1 MSIFGLILGGAAGLI
16 ALRGPLGALL
26 GTAVDRWRRQEA
38 GAEPVDGMAID
49 GAAVDEAVV
58 DGTSMDGV
66 SPRLATKRVAFTI
79 AAIALGAKMAKADG
93 LVTRDEVDA
102 FKQVFHISAEEME
115 NVGRIFDQA
124 RKSPLGYE
132 AYAQQIAGMFRRQPT
147 VLEELLDGLFHIAK
161 ADGRV
166 IEEEIDY
173 LQDVAAIFG
182 FDAAKFARIRASHLG
197 ADKTDPFVVLGVAH
211 DAPNTEIKAAYR
223 KLVRDNHPDRL
234 IAKGMPKE
242 FIDIATDK
250 LAAINSAYERVA
262 RERGIP

>member
-1 MSIFGLILGGAAGLI
+1 
-16 ALRGPLGALL
+16 
-26 GTAVDRWRRQEA
+26 
-38 GAEPVDGMAID
+38 
-49 GAAVDEAVV
+49 
-58 DGTSMDGV
+58 
-66 SPRLATKRVAFTI
+66 
-79 AAIALGAKMAKADG
+79 MAKADG
-93 LVTRDEVDA
+93 IVTRDEVDA
-102 FKQVFHISAEEME
+102 FKQVFHVPQDEMQ

-124 RKSPLGYE
+124 RKSSLGYE
-132 AYAQQIAGMFRRQPT
+132 AYAEQIAGMFRRQPT

-166 IEEEIDY
+166 IDEEIEY
-173 LQDVAAIFG
+173 LRSVATIFG

-211 DAPNTEIKAAYR
+211 DTPNADIKAAYR

-242 FIDIATDK
+242 FVDIATDK
-250 LAAINSAYERVA
+250 LAAINRAYERVA

>member
-1 MSIFGLILGGAAGLI
+1 MSIFGIIVGGTAGLI
-16 ALRGPLGALL
+16 ALGGPLGALL
-26 GTAVDRWRRQEA
+26 GAAAGHAVDRWRKKKTKPAA
-38 GAEPVDGMAID
+38 GGELPAESGDQ
-49 GAAVDEAVV
+49 
-58 DGTSMDGV
+58 
-66 SPRLATKRVAFTI
+66 RLATRQIAFTV

-93 LVTRDEVDA
+93 IVTRDEVDA
-102 FKQVFHISAEEME
+102 FKQVFHVPQDEMQ

-124 RKSPLGYE
+124 RKSSLGYE
-132 AYAQQIAGMFRRQPT
+132 AYAEQIAGMFRRQPT

-166 IEEEIDY
+166 IDEEIEY
-173 LQDVAAIFG
+173 LRSVATIFG

-211 DAPNTEIKAAYR
+211 DAANAEIKAAYR

-242 FIDIATDK
+242 FIDVATDK
-250 LAAINSAYERVA
+250 LAAINSAYDRVA
-262 RERGIP
+262 RERGIT

>member
-1 MSIFGLILGGAAGLI
+1 MSIFGIILGGTAGLI
-16 ALRGPLGALL
+16 ALGGPLGALV
-26 GTAVDRWRRQEA
+26 GAAAGHAVGRWRRKKAAASA
-38 GAEPVDGMAID
+38 GNATATESAN
-49 GAAVDEAVV
+49 
-58 DGTSMDGV
+58 
-66 SPRLATKRVAFTI
+66 PRLATRQVAFTV

-102 FKQVFHISAEEME
+102 FKQVFHVPQDEMQ

-124 RKSPLGYE
+124 RKSSLGYE
-132 AYAQQIAGMFRRQPT
+132 AYAEQIAGMFKRQPT

-166 IEEEIDY
+166 IDEEIDY
-173 LQDVAAIFG
+173 LRSVATIFG

-197 ADKTDPFVVLGVAH
+197 ADRTDPFVVLGVAH
-211 DAPNTEIKAAYR
+211 DAPNAEIKAAYR

-242 FIDIATDK
+242 FVDVATDK
-250 LAAINSAYERVA
+250 LAAINSAYDRVA
-262 RERGIP
+262 RERGIT

>member
-1 MSIFGLILGGAAGLI
+1 MTIFGLIIGGAAGAAAL
-16 ALRGPLGALL
+16 AKLRGPLGTLL
-26 GTAVDRWRRQEA
+26 GNATGRLRRKTALPAVDGERPDA
-38 GAEPVDGMAID
+38 GVLPPDD
-49 GAAVDEAVV
+49 GAN
-58 DGTSMDGV
+58 
-66 SPRLATKRVAFTI
+66 PRLATKRIAFTI

-93 LVTRDEVDA
+93 LVTREEVDA
-102 FKQVFHISAEEME
+102 FKQVFHVPLEEAE

-124 RKSPLGYE
+124 RTSPLGYE
-132 AYAQQIAGMFRRQPT
+132 AYAEQIAGMFRRQPT

-161 ADGRV
+161 ADGHV
-166 IEEEIDY
+166 PEAEIEY
-173 LQDVAAIFG
+173 LRGVATIFG
-182 FDAAKFARIRASHLG
+182 FDAPKFARIRAGHLG

-211 DAPNTEIKAAYR
+211 DTPNADIKAAYR

-262 RERGIP
+262 RERGIT

>member
-1 MSIFGLILGGAAGLI
+1 MSIFGIIVGGTAGLI
-16 ALRGPLGALL
+16 ALGGPLGALL
-26 GTAVDRWRRQEA
+26 GAAAGHAVQRWRRKKSES
-38 GAEPVDGMAID
+38 GDGENRPAESG
-49 GAAVDEAVV
+49 EQ
-58 DGTSMDGV
+58 
-66 SPRLATKRVAFTI
+66 RLATRRVAFTV

-102 FKQVFHISAEEME
+102 FKQVFHVPQDEMQ

-124 RKSPLGYE
+124 RKSSLGHE
-132 AYAQQIAGMFRRQPT
+132 AYAEQIAGMFRRQPT

-166 IEEEIDY
+166 IDEEIDY
-173 LQDVAAIFG
+173 LRSVATIFG

-211 DAPNTEIKAAYR
+211 DTPNADIKAAYR

-242 FIDIATDK
+242 FVDIATDK
-250 LAAINSAYERVA
+250 LAAINRAYERVA

>member
-16 ALRGPLGALL
+16 VLRGPLGALL
-26 GTAVDRWRRQEA
+26 NTAVDRWRRQEA
-38 GAEPVDGMAID
+38 DAEPVDG
-49 GAAVDEAVV
+49 AAVDGAVL
-58 DGTSMDGV
+58 DGAEMDGV
-66 SPRLATKRVAFTI
+66 DPRMATKRVAFTI

-93 LVTRDEVDA
+93 IVTRDEVDA
-102 FKQVFHISAEEME
+102 FKQVFRIPAEEME

-124 RKSPLGYE
+124 RNSSLGYE
-132 AYAQQIAGMFRRQPT
+132 AYARQIAGMFRRQPT

-161 ADGRV
+161 ADGHV
-166 IEEEIDY
+166 PDTEIEY
-173 LQDVAAIFG
+173 LSGVATAFG
-182 FDAAKFARIRASHLG
+182 FDAAMFARIRASHLG
-197 ADKTDPFVVLGVAH
+197 ADKTDPFVVLGVT
-211 DAPNTEIKAAYR
+211 PNAANADIKAAYR

-250 LAAINSAYERVA
+250 LAAINSAYERVS

>member
-1 MSIFGLILGGAAGLI
+1 MTIFGLILGGAAGAAAL
-16 ALRGPLGALL
+16 AKLRGPLGALL
-26 GTAVDRWRRQEA
+26 GNAAGRWRRSKA
-38 GAEPVDGMAID
+38 GPPPID
-49 GAAVDEAVV
+49 GGAPDTAAARPE
-58 DGTSMDGV
+58 DGAD
-66 SPRLATKRVAFTI
+66 PRLATKRIAFTV

-102 FKQVFHISAEEME
+102 FKQVFHIPADEVE

-161 ADGRV
+161 ADGQV
-166 IEEEIDY
+166 PDTEIEY
-173 LQDVAAIFG
+173 LEGVATIFG
-182 FDAAKFARIRASHLG
+182 FDAAKFARIRAGHLG
-197 ADKTDPFVVLGVAH
+197 PDKTDPYVVLGVAM
-211 DAPNTEIKAAYR
+211 DADNAEIKAAYR

-242 FIDIATDK
+242 FVDK
-250 LAAINSAYERVA
+250 IGRASC
-262 RERGIP
+262 RERM

>member
-1 MSIFGLILGGAAGLI
+1 MSIFGIILGGTAGLI
-16 ALRGPLGALL
+16 ALGGPLGALL
-26 GTAVDRWRRQEA
+26 GAAAGHAVGRWRKKKTESTS
-38 GAEPVDGMAID
+38 GDELPAESGDQ
-49 GAAVDEAVV
+49 
-58 DGTSMDGV
+58 
-66 SPRLATKRVAFTI
+66 RLATRQIAFTV

-93 LVTRDEVDA
+93 VVTRDEVDA
-102 FKQVFHISAEEME
+102 FKQVFHVPQDEMQ

-124 RKSPLGYE
+124 RKSSLGYE
-132 AYAQQIAGMFRRQPT
+132 AYAEQIAGMFRRQPT

-166 IEEEIDY
+166 IDEEIEY
-173 LQDVAAIFG
+173 LQSVATIFG

-211 DAPNTEIKAAYR
+211 DAPNADIKAAYR

-250 LAAINSAYERVA
+250 LAAINSAYDRVA
-262 RERGIP
+262 LERGIT

>member
-1 MSIFGLILGGAAGLI
+1 MSIFGIILGGTAGLI
-16 ALRGPLGALL
+16 ALGGPLGALL
-26 GTAVDRWRRQEA
+26 GAAAGHAVGRWRRKKKKAASGEELP
-38 GAEPVDGMAID
+38 AESGDQ
-49 GAAVDEAVV
+49 
-58 DGTSMDGV
+58 
-66 SPRLATKRVAFTI
+66 RLATRRIAFTV

-93 LVTRDEVDA
+93 MVTRDEVDA
-102 FKQVFHISAEEME
+102 FKQVFHVPQDEMQ

-124 RKSPLGYE
+124 RKSSLGYE
-132 AYAQQIAGMFRRQPT
+132 AYAEQIAGMFRRQPT

-166 IEEEIDY
+166 IDEEIDY
-173 LQDVAAIFG
+173 LRSVATIFG

-211 DAPNTEIKAAYR
+211 DAPNAEIKAAYR

-242 FIDIATDK
+242 FVDIATDK
-250 LAAINSAYERVA
+250 LAAINSAYDRVA
-262 RERGIP
+262 HERGIT